1 MRWKNKFRSG
11 LVWLLTCSIGAP
23 AFGLYID
30 ESQNFQL
37 RLRAYSRFS
46 IRTENSESPPTGDT
60 VPKTHAG
67 QMVEHR
73 NFYNPEFEGK
83 LTPYWPSW
91 LASFKPDDLSF
102 RVAAWG
108 FYDGI
113 YDYGPKQFRDAAR
126 RVNAGW
132 PAPARLGAFYLEG
145 PEFIDQPLG
154 TVESFFPGVETQNPR
169 DIFGTR
175 RRINELYLNF
185 SKGPFFLRIGRQAI
199 SWGESDT
206 VALLDQNN
214 PFDLT
219 LGVPGLFQEIDEARI
234 PLWTVRTSLSLFE
247 TLGPLS
253 SGFVEAYWVP
263 GDLDVNTGILPILG
277 VSPYSPPGKDPQQ
290 LLRDQLGPLYEGA
303 RVQFVLQDL
312 IPKKR
317 FESSR
322 YGFRVQTVIARTFT
336 VSGWMYTTFPN
347 SPVPLGRGS
356 RRTPENVSLF
366 ITQTIHNQKVAVFGL
381 ANTFFLEP
389 IDSIVRMEVE
399 YFDNEPGFIPE
410 INLGITR
417 ATPQNPL
424 SVLTACYS
432 ARDRKQ
438 LCSIPRADIIRW
450 ELGID
455 RFFFFRP
462 LNPSNSFTW
471 VTAFVGSWNLD
482 ETDQKDFRFN
492 GQRKP
497 GAAATSPDDFVQL
510 KAVEVFA
517 QTHLETNYAHGRLTP
532 ALTLIGNLRGTYAVN
547 PVITYRMFDW
557 LLFDLSYVHI
567 GGEYQ
572 QLGFFR
578 DRDQVSARVTYQ
590 LN

>member
-1 MRWKNKFRSG
+1 MRWIRRFSHG
-11 LVWLLTCSIGAP
+11 LVWLVGVALATPSMA
-23 AFGLYID
+23 LYID
-30 ESQNFQL
+30 EGQNFQL
-37 RLRAYSRFS
+37 RLRAYSRLS
-46 IRTENSESPPTGDT
+46 IRVEDSDSPPGGDT
-60 VPKTHAG
+60 VPVTKMG

-91 LASFKPDDLSF
+91 LAAFKPDDLSF
-102 RVAAWG
+102 RAAGWG

-132 PAPARLGAFYLEG
+132 PRPARLGAFYLEG
-145 PEFIDQPLG
+145 PDFVDQRSG
-154 TVESFFPGVETQNPR
+154 TVESFFPHVEVQNPR
-169 DIFGTR
+169 DIYATR

-185 SKGPFFLRIGRQAI
+185 SKGPVFFRIGRQAI
-199 SWGESDT
+199 SWGEADT
-206 VALLDQNN
+206 IALLDQNN
-214 PFDLT
+214 PFDVT
-219 LGVPGLFQEIDEARI
+219 LGAPGIFQEIDEARI
-234 PLWTVRTSLSLFE
+234 PLWTIRGSLSLFE

-263 GDLDVNTGILPILG
+263 GDLDVNTGILPLLG
-277 VSPYSPPGKDPQQ
+277 VSPYSPGGKDPQQ

-312 IPKKR
+312 IPRKR
-317 FESSR
+317 FENSR
-322 YGFRVQTVIARTFT
+322 YGFRLQTVVNRFFT
-336 VSGWMYTTFPN
+336 ISGWVYTTFPQQ
-347 SPVPLGRGS
+347 PVPLSRGL
-356 RRTPENVSLF
+356 RRTPEGTSLF
-366 ITQTIHNQKVAVFGL
+366 ITQTVHNERFMAFGL

-389 IDSIVRMEVE
+389 LDSIIRMQVV

-410 INLGITR
+410 INLGITKD
-417 ATPQNPL
+417 TPSNPL
-424 SVLTACYS
+424 SVLTNCY
-432 ARDRKQ
+432 D
-438 LCSIPRADIIRW
+438 PRNAVQVCRVPTADVIRW
-450 ELGID
+450 ELGVD
-455 RFFFFRP
+455 RFFFFRL

-482 ETDQKDFRFN
+482 ETDAKDFRLA

-497 GAAATSPDDFVQL
+497 GAPATHPDDYVQL
-510 KAVEVFA
+510 KAVEAFA
-517 QTHLETNYAHGRLTP
+517 QTHLETNYAHGRITP
-532 ALTLIGNLRGTYAVN
+532 AITLIVNRRGTYVVN
-547 PVITYRMFDW
+547 PVVTYRMFDW
-557 LLFDLSYVHI
+557 LLFDLNYVHI

-572 QLGFFR
+572 QIGFFR

>member
-1 MRWKNKFRSG
+1 MRWIKRFRHV
-11 LVWLLTCSIGAP
+11 LVGVLGAVLATP
-23 AFGLYID
+23 SLALYID
-30 ESQNFQL
+30 EGQNFQL
-37 RLRAYSRFS
+37 RLRTYSRLS
-46 IRTENSESPPTGDT
+46 IRVEDSDSPPGGDT
-60 VPKTHAG
+60 VPVTKMG

-83 LTPYWPSW
+83 LTPFWPSW
-91 LASFKPDDLSF
+91 LEAFKPDDLSF

-132 PAPARLGAFYLEG
+132 PRPARLGAFYLEG
-145 PEFIDQPLG
+145 PDFVDQRSG
-154 TVESFFPGVETQNPR
+154 TVESFFPHVEVQNPR
-169 DIFGTR
+169 DIYATR
-175 RRINELYLNF
+175 RRINELYLNY
-185 SKGPFFLRIGRQAI
+185 SKGPLFFRIGRQAI
-199 SWGESDT
+199 SWGEADT
-206 VALLDQNN
+206 IALLDQNN
-214 PFDLT
+214 PFDVT
-219 LGVPGLFQEIDEARI
+219 LGAPGIFQEIDEARI
-234 PLWTVRTSLSLFE
+234 PLWTIRTSLSLFE

-277 VSPYSPPGKDPQQ
+277 VSPYSPAGKDPQQ

-312 IPKKR
+312 IPRKR
-317 FESSR
+317 FENSR
-322 YGFRVQTVIARTFT
+322 YGFRVQTVVNRFFT
-336 VSGWMYTTFPN
+336 VSGWVYTTFPQQ
-347 SPVPLGRGS
+347 PVPLGRGS
-356 RRTPENVSLF
+356 RRTPDGTSLF
-366 ITQTIHNQKVAVFGL
+366 ITQTVHNERIMAFGL
-381 ANTFFLEP
+381 ANTFFFEP
-389 IDSIVRMEVE
+389 IDSIIRMQVV

-410 INLGITR
+410 INLGITKN
-417 ATPQNPL
+417 TPNDPL
-424 SVLTACYS
+424 SVLTACYRP
-432 ARDRKQ
+432 AEQRQVCR
-438 LCSIPRADIIRW
+438 IPTADIIRW

-455 RFFFFRP
+455 RFFFFRL

-482 ETDQKDFRFN
+482 ETDAKDFRLA
-492 GQRKP
+492 GQRKL
-497 GAAATSPDDFVQL
+497 GAAATHPDDYVQL
-510 KAVEVFA
+510 KAVEAFA
-517 QTHLETNYAHGRLTP
+517 QTHLETDYAHGRIKP
-532 ALTLIGNLRGTYAVN
+532 AITLIGNVRGTYVVN

-557 LLFDLSYVHI
+557 LLFDLNYIHI

-572 QLGFFR
+572 QIGFFR

>member
-1 MRWKNKFRSG
+1 MRWTKQCGRG
-11 LVWLLTCSIGAP
+11 LVWVLSVVVAAP
-23 AFGLYID
+23 CFGMPID
-30 ESQNFQL
+30 EAQNFQL

-46 IRTENSESPPTGDT
+46 IRVQDSDSPPGGDT
-60 VPKTHAG
+60 VPVTKMG

-91 LASFKPDDLSF
+91 LAAFKPDDLSF

-132 PAPARLGAFYLEG
+132 PRPLRLGAFYLEG
-145 PEFIDQPLG
+145 PDFVDQPTG
-154 TVESFFPGVETQNPR
+154 TVESYFPHVEVQNPR
-169 DIFGTR
+169 DIYATR

-185 SKGPFFLRIGRQAI
+185 SKGPLFVRIGRQAI
-199 SWGESDT
+199 SWGEADT

-214 PFDLT
+214 PFDVT
-219 LGVPGLFQEIDEARI
+219 LGAPGIFQEIDEARI
-234 PLWTVRTSLSLFE
+234 PLWTIRTSLSLFE

-253 SGFVEAYWVP
+253 SGFAEAYWVP
-263 GDLDVNTGILPILG
+263 GDLDVNTGILPLLG
-277 VSPYSPPGKDPQQ
+277 VSPYSPGGKDPQQ

-312 IPKKR
+312 IPRKR
-317 FESSR
+317 FENSR
-322 YGFRVQTVIARTFT
+322 YGFRVQTVINRFFT
-336 VSGWMYTTFPN
+336 VSGWVYTTFPQQ
-347 SPVPLGRGS
+347 PVPLGRGL
-356 RRTPENVSLF
+356 RRTPEGTSLF
-366 ITQTIHNQKVAVFGL
+366 ITQTVHNERFMAFGL
-381 ANTFFLEP
+381 ANTFFVEP
-389 IDSIVRMEVE
+389 IDSIIRMQVV

-410 INLGITR
+410 INLGITKD
-417 ATPQNPL
+417 TPNNPL
-424 SVLTACYS
+424 SVLTACYR
-432 ARDRKQ
+432 AAERKQ
-438 LCSIPRADIIRW
+438 LCTIPTADVIRW

-455 RFFFFRP
+455 RFFFARF

-471 VTAFVGSWNLD
+471 ITAFVGSWNLD
-482 ETDQKDFRFN
+482 ETNAKDFRLA

-497 GAAATSPDDFVQL
+497 GRAALSPDDYVQQ
-510 KAVEVFA
+510 KAVEAFV
-517 QTHLETNYAHGRLTP
+517 QTHLETNYAHGRVTP
-532 ALTLIGNLRGTYAVN
+532 GITLIGNVRGTYVVN

-557 LLFDLSYVHI
+557 LLFDLNYIHI

-572 QLGFFR
+572 QVGFFR